1 MYNLHVCKFDHEHAQ
16 TIKFSFLLLLFFLA
30 FSFTFICLT
39 IFCFSFRSIIPIL
52 CLYQSLL
59 FSCLSLCT
67 ISSSHCVSFS
77 VFPFSYE
84 EDISQSVCAGASFTF
99 RYFFFFFFFICFYAS
114 GQKQQASVES
124 AISQTENDR
133 IIIFFS

>member
-16 TIKFSFLLLLFFLA
+16 TIKFSFLLLFFL
-30 FSFTFICLT
+30 SFFFYHIYLPTL
-39 IFCFSFRSIIPIL
+39 FCFSFRSIIPIL

-77 VFPFSYE
+77 SVFPFSYE
-84 EDISQSVCAGASFTF
+84 EDISQSVCASASFTF
-99 RYFFFFFFFICFYAS
+99 RYFLFLFFYFFCFNAS

-124 AISQTENDR
+124 AIS
-133 IIIFFS
+133 